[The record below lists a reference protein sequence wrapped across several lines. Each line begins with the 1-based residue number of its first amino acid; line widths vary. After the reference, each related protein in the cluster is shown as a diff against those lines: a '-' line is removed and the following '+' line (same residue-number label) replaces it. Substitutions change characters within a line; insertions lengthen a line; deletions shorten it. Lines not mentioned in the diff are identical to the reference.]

1 LITTHHESQMW
12 PMPEQ
17 PKVGYLCRVTGG
29 AFAGR
34 LGFLL
39 AIEAEWA
46 RVKLS
51 DGLLLLSASLI
62 EGI

>member
-1 LITTHHESQMW
+1 MSE
-12 PMPEQ
+12 PV
-17 PKVGYLCRVTGG
+17 VGYLCRVTGG
-29 AFAGR
+29 VFAGR